1 LGRGCGIRPGSARF
15 TTTVAAGPAPAAG
28 EAARRWLERSWALAH
43 PWGSG
48 GVYPNFPDPDLT
60 DWERAYHGSNY
71 DRLVR
76 VKAGYDPDDVFSF
89 HQSVR
94 ARPEPVRAAD

>member
-1 LGRGCGIRPGSARF
+1 MRASWTSDRVTACPFGRGCGIRTPGD
-15 TTTVAAGPAPAAG
+15 VATI
-28 EAARRWLERSWALAH
+28 ALAH

-71 DRLVR
+71 ARLAR
-76 VKAGYDPDDVFSF
+76 AEARYDPDGVFS

-94 ARPEPVRAAD
+94 LWPEPVRAG